1 MCRFQH
7 WSCLAPVSLSLSRV
21 SGRWL
26 IAGSTIG
33 AGGCLLSTF
42 IFWHAIL
49 DNACDSWFPFISD
62 VGDMNGVS
70 EQAKV
75 YYLFSWLMTVFS
87 VLLFF
92 SMWVVFCTVGE
103 RIRTAPPNS
112 FASCCGCGC
121 RWVDVFFQICNY
133 IALMAALAGCSF
145 LGLLVNIC
153 TTCSCELHAAATG
166 VFFIGVLVACAIWT
180 VLCLIIPK
188 FRPSTNGCTRYC
200 QLFYVCKPQV
210 PETLGFVRM
219 EAYLEN
225 LGSLWRSAKAQLQVW
240 GTTKPHRRIS
250 SQMHTPTPISSLL
263 ILTLDPRREDCKHE
277 FPEEFTT
284 IPKCSKCHTNRFR
297 KTKLIGGGSFGRVY
311 MATDLVDGR
320 VYALKEIWVTDP
332 YVLEKSLQEGAIMS
346 TLAHEYVLKCHHMF
360 VGGLPGGVN
369 LYRVCLILDYYRF
382 GDLSKLIPQGLDEE
396 RIDRLLLEA
405 AEGLDFLHSHQL
417 IHRDIKP
424 QNILIGSNGA
434 AILADFGIAKLQTT
448 GGQMTIVGSRA
459 YMAPEQQS
467 PTYDHMVDLWALGC
481 VLFEMCTGEV
491 AYLKKYD
498 ACLVSNLFY
507 RELVEGLLK
516 EDPEERLKL
525 PELIALLRNRTQ
537 EKKTN

>member
-200 QLFYVCKPQV
+200 QLFYVCKPQEGGLYDV
-210 PETLGFVRM
+210 VHVVALFSTMAFAIMFAGLRAAGGCE
-219 EAYLEN
+219 
-225 LGSLWRSAKAQLQVW
+225 
-240 GTTKPHRRIS
+240 
-250 SQMHTPTPISSLL
+250 
-263 ILTLDPRREDCKHE
+263 EDCNSDQKWE
-277 FPEEFTT
+277 TVRAIFEW
-284 IPKCSKCHTNRFR
+284 
-297 KTKLIGGGSFGRVY
+297 L
-311 MATDLVDGR
+311 A
-320 VYALKEIWVTDP
+320 VYALLLWVFLFIWRIPDD
-332 YVLEKSLQEGAIMS
+332 S
-346 TLAHEYVLKCHHMF
+346 
-360 VGGLPGGVN
+360 
-369 LYRVCLILDYYRF
+369 RVQVIN
-382 GDLSKLIPQGLDEE
+382 SEDE
-396 RIDRLLLEA
+396 
-405 AEGLDFLHSHQL
+405 
-417 IHRDIKP
+417 
-424 QNILIGSNGA
+424 
-434 AILADFGIAKLQTT
+434 
-448 GGQMTIVGSRA
+448 SRA
-459 YMAPEQQS
+459 IFRFSTPYEETEETFS
-467 PTYDHMVDLWALGC
+467 
-481 VLFEMCTGEV
+481 
-491 AYLKKYD
+491 
-498 ACLVSNLFY
+498 
-507 RELVEGLLK
+507 LL
-516 EDPEERLKL
+516 
-525 PELIALLRNRTQ
+525 N
-537 EKKTN
+537 N